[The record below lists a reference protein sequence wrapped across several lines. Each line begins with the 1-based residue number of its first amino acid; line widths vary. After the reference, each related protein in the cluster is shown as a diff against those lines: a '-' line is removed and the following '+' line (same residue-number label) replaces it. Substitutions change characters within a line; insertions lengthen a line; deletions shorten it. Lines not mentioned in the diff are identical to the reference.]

1 MSTARPTETV
11 DGPMHGGGATT
22 FAERFRAGLLRL
34 RSREPFRLPADEI
47 PAHFRRAAV
56 LLPFW
61 PDPEADDV
69 RVLMT
74 RRATGLAQHAGQTAF
89 PGGRLDAG
97 ETWVDAALREA
108 HEEVGLEPGCVE
120 VVGPLDDA
128 WSGAGHHIV
137 PIVGWLRSPPRL
149 RANPSEVAA
158 ILVARVSEIL
168 RPESRSEIEVVHRGV
183 RYRNPKLSFPG
194 GDAHGLSADL
204 LLEAI
209 AWGLGRRP
217 DLGPVRLAHL
227 RTYFAGS

>member
-1 MSTARPTETV
+1 M
-11 DGPMHGGGATT
+11 T
-22 FAERFRAGLLRL
+22 FAARFHDGLTRL
-34 RSREPFRLPADEI
+34 RTRDRFRLPPERI

-69 RVLMT
+69 CVLMT
-74 RRATGLAQHAGQTAF
+74 RRAVDLAQHAGQTSF

-97 ETWVDAALREA
+97 ERWVEAALREA
-108 HEEVGLEPGCVE
+108 HEEVGLDPHSVE
-120 VVGPLDDA
+120 VLGPLDEA

-137 PIVGWLRSPPRL
+137 PIVGWLRSPPIL

-168 RPESRSEIEVVHRGV
+168 RPESRGEIEVVHRGV
-183 RYRNPKLSFPG
+183 RYRNPTLTFAG

-209 AWGLGRRP
+209 EWGTGGQP
-217 DLGPVRLAHL
+217 DLGPIRLEHL
-227 RTYFAGS
+227 RTYFA